1 MYIGSERLFTNVKPS
16 SWIGKIIQ
24 FPLIR
29 ILIAGLFV
37 LLMFLLH
44 NLTVVHVIEKLS
56 EPYFTY
62 FMYIDTIIGFGL
74 LLLGYRLYTR
84 FIENRIAYELTLMK
98 SHAEFALG
106 FAIGMSLVVVMVIIL
121 SVFGYYKVDSFNSW
135 RIIID
140 SLFFFGIGAFLQEL
154 VFRVVLFKLT
164 EELLG
169 SWLAFLS
176 IALIFGGAHIGNDN
190 ATIWTS
196 LAIAVGDVL
205 LTAAYI
211 YTRRIWLVFGIHFS
225 WNYFQ
230 DGIFGMPNSGITQFD
245 SWINSTVNGYEWIT
259 GGSFGIE
266 ASYIAVLMSLGV
278 GIIILKK
285 AIDKN
290 QIVLPIWKRR

>member
-1 MYIGSERLFTNVKPS
+1 
-16 SWIGKIIQ
+16 
-24 FPLIR
+24 
-29 ILIAGLFV
+29 
-37 LLMFLLH
+37 MFLLH
-44 NLTVVHVIEKLS
+44 NITVVHVIEKFS
-56 EPYFTY
+56 EPLFTY
-62 FMYIDTIIGFGL
+62 LMYIDTIIGFGL
-74 LLLGYRLYTR
+74 LLLGYRLYAR
-84 FIENRIAYELTLMK
+84 FIENRIAYELTLKK

-121 SVFGYYKVDSFNSW
+121 SVFGYYKVESFNSW

-245 SWINSTVNGYEWIT
+245 SWINSTINGHEWIT

-290 QIVLPIWKRR
+290 QTVLPIWKRR